1 MRLWL
6 ASFVVLV
13 SSVASAQTSPT
24 YTQRGAL
31 ERATTF
37 RVDSAPP
44 DRTLLDSGE
53 VGEGYGL
60 RLLRIDPYDERTHL
74 SVVRALVG
82 AHRHGEALRH
92 YRHYTARMRELG
104 IEPAGFPGRG

>member
-1 MRLWL
+1 M
-6 ASFVVLV
+6 AGH
-13 SSVASAQTSPT
+13 AAAGTT
-24 YTQRGAL
+24 DEAL
-31 ERATTF
+31 RH
-37 RVDSAPP
+37 
-44 DRTLLDSGE
+44 
-53 VGEGYGL
+53 GL